1 MNRHRPNSPDPRKQH
16 TRSPSPTLQ
25 PTKAVPPPP
34 RAGKHTSPTPEPH
47 GRHAAAFPARLGQ
60 VRRRRKARHT
70 RTSPPP
76 PPARLGE
83 VAPRRPGGSSGSRAA
98 AGPLPGSVRLGP
110 QPPRRSPRGP
120 PPPGIYLRGAAAGS
134 GLGPARASA
143 RQRRH
148 IPPPAAA
155 GDALETQEGRRER
168 GKVRA
173 RVDWLGAPP
182 PAPPTAAA
190 ERRVAG
196 RAAAGAADA
205 TGNECTLAPRL
216 SGGRTSFGLEHPE
229 RPGTRK

>member
-25 PTKAVPPPP
+25 PTNAVPPPP

-120 PPPGIYLRGAAAGS
+120 PQPGIYLRGAAAGS

-148 IPPPAAA
+148 IPAA
-155 GDALETQEGRRER
+155 GGRRR
-168 GKVRA
+168 CTRDPGRKARA
-173 RVDWLGAPP
+173 REGPGP
-182 PAPPTAAA
+182 
-190 ERRVAG
+190 RRLAR
-196 RAAAGAADA
+196 RAAAGA
-205 TGNECTLAPRL
+205 
-216 SGGRTSFGLEHPE
+216 SYGR
-229 RPGTRK
+229 R

>member
-110 QPPRRSPRGP
+110 QPPRRSPRWP
-120 PPPGIYLRGAAAGS
+120 RL
-134 GLGPARASA
+134 PAPRASA
-143 RQRRH
+143 ARNLPQRRCRGQRAR
-148 IPPPAAA
+148 PGARVRPSAPAHPRRRRPQEMHSRPGKEGAS
-155 GDALETQEGRRER
+155 EGRSGPASTGSARRRRRLLRPPLSAES
-168 GKVRA
+168 RA
-173 RVDWLGAPP
+173 G
-182 PAPPTAAA
+182 
-190 ERRVAG
+190 
-196 RAAAGAADA
+196 
-205 TGNECTLAPRL
+205 PRL
-216 SGGRTSFGLEHPE
+216 GPRMQ
-229 RPGTRK
+229 PGMNAR